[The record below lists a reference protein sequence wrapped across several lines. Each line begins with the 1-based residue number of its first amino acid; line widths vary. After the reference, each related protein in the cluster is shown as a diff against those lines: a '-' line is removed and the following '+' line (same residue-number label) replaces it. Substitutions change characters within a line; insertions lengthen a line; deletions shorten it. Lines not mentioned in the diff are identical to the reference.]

1 MARVAKSEYQDMG
14 NRISGM
20 MYEAKRRK
28 DITDD
33 QLADRL
39 GYATGTIRNI
49 RHNKTACDMPFWKVM
64 LIAQM
69 AGYEVKFERK
79 VS

>member
-1 MARVAKSEYQDMG
+1 MVKREYQDMS

-28 DITDD
+28 DISDD

-39 GYATGTIRNI
+39 DYATGTIRNM
-49 RHNKTACDMPFWKVM
+49 RHNKTACNMPFWKVM
-64 LIAQM
+64 LLAQM
-69 AGYEVKFERK
+69 AGYEVKFERGT
-79 VS
+79 S